1 MLMVFGSLA
10 WDCPCG
16 LCLGMVRTSPSADV
30 GGKALHLM
38 MHWHQAGRRQP
49 IPSHETQ
56 AACAALCSTFW
67 CKPGYWTVRGVG
79 LPGGLVAQLVR
90 AHA

>member
-1 MLMVFGSLA
+1 MLMGFDPLA
-10 WDCPCG
+10 WDCPFGSCFG
-16 LCLGMVRTSPSADV
+16 VILKSPSADA
-30 GGKALHLM
+30 GGASRRIGDAM
-38 MHWHQAGRRQP
+38 HQAGRRQP

-56 AACAALCSTFW
+56 AACAAR
-67 CKPGYWTVRGVG
+67 PRGPRGGG